1 MRYHHL
7 ALIVLALAA
16 CSRDTTGK
24 IATVRDALPGLPLP
38 PNARVVSRAG
48 TANSLQI
55 TFQSAWPVDSAA
67 SYYRMVLSNGGWT
80 LQSDVVDA
88 SGAAVLYATRE
99 GPPIWIRI
107 TRTDGA
113 PGSMIQINGAVIPGP
128 ADSTKAGG

>member
-1 MRYHHL
+1 MRNHHF
-7 ALIVLALAA
+7 AFVVLLLAA

-24 IATVRDALPGLPLP
+24 IATVGEALPGLPLP
-38 PNARVVSRAG
+38 PDSRVVSRAG
-48 TANSLQI
+48 TPNSLQI
-55 TFQSAWPVDSAA
+55 TFQSAWPADSAA
-67 SYYRMVLSNGGWT
+67 SYYRMVLSQGGWT

-88 SGAAVLYATRE
+88 TGAAVLYATRE

-113 PGSMIQINGAVIPGP
+113 PGSMIQINGAVISTA